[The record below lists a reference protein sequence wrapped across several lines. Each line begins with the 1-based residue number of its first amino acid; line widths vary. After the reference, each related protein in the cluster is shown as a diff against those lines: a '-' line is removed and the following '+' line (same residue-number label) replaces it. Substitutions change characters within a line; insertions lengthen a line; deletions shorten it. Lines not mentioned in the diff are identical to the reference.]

1 MSEEPG
7 EGIYSVD
14 ELLLAAQAL
23 GNLNCLTLSPGN
35 WGFWVLGPTL
45 VADVMIPLCVEA
57 AKVKRS
63 EILTVALRL
72 NLRYFSG
79 KLTRPELDGMA
90 ELDELEKSWESQR
103 LALQAQG
110 YPCQVALRG
119 YDVWEHRYCSL
130 SWRTDVHDRRGRAMP
145 ARYYETGPPQ
155 HAQ

>member
-23 GNLNCLTLSPGN
+23 GNLRCVVLNPGS
-35 WGFWVLGPTL
+35 WGFWLLGPRH
-45 VADVMIPLCVEA
+45 VADVMIPLCNEV
-57 AKVKRS
+57 AKLSRS
-63 EILTVALRL
+63 EILTVALCLDPRS
-72 NLRYFSG
+72 FPA
-79 KLTRPELDGMA
+79 TITCPELDGMA